1 MNNNDCT
8 DASLYATMLIRINT
22 VSCSCGN
29 NIIGMNTSLNFK
41 LDVAVNVL
49 IIEYVLFFETSMA
62 LY

>member
-8 DASLYATMLIRINT
+8 DASLYATMLTRINT
-22 VSCSCGN
+22 VSCSCAN